1 MNQGNMRRW
10 LLPGALVMASLLGT
24 ACQREKARWRE
35 EVPKAGGPYQGIAND
50 AQPLSSFGPGTGGAG
65 TPHIAP
71 VQDRVGENLPPTA
84 VDNVP
89 PRLEPGIA
97 AGDPDAI
104 LKFQQEEQKQAE
116 ELQPAQGQPK
126 PSQKTNPGQTH

>member
-1 MNQGNMRRW
+1 MNQGNVRRW
-10 LLPGALVMASLLGT
+10 LLPGAIVMASLLGT

-35 EVPKAGGPYQGIAND
+35 EVPKAGGPYQGIVND

-71 VQDRVGENLPPTA
+71 VQDRIGENLPPTA

-89 PRLEPGIA
+89 PRVEPGIA

-104 LKFQQEEQKQAE
+104 REFQKEEQKE
-116 ELQPAQGQPK
+116 AQENLPTQGP
-126 PSQKTNPGQTH
+126 QKTPKSKHPGQNP